1 MKPNYMMQEKR
12 KTENHELRRLFLCG
26 SIMSRMILQDMTDL
40 KSIAKQWSD
49 QVEKVRESGL
59 LDKL

>member
-12 KTENHELRRLFLCG
+12 KAENNELRRLFLCG
-26 SIMSRMILQDMTDL
+26 SLMSQMILQDMTEL

>member
-1 MKPNYMMQEKR
+1 MMKEKR
-12 KTENHELRRLFLCG
+12 KIENHELRRLFLCG

-49 QVEKVRESGL
+49 QVLFNVYCN
-59 LDKL
+59 

>member
-1 MKPNYMMQEKR
+1 MMKEKR
-12 KTENHELRRLFLCG
+12 KAENHELRRLFLCG

-49 QVEKVRESGL
+49 QIKKVRKSGL